1 MRLAIF
7 DLDGTITRRD
17 TLVPYLWSY
26 ARHHLHRLPR
36 VAVVLPAALRL
47 LADRDRGRF
56 KGTLIHA
63 VMGGATLA
71 QVEAA
76 TQLFVPQLLRDGLHP
91 DALRALQ
98 RHQAAGDRRI
108 LLSASTDLYV
118 PRLGAALGFDQ
129 VICTAVRWHGKRL
142 DGHLAG
148 PNRRGEEKRRCV
160 AELLAHWRPEYSTA
174 YGNAASDL
182 AHMRLTDEAFLVN
195 GNAAARRQ
203 ARSSIPPRTRMHCVD
218 WS

>member
-17 TLVPYLWSY
+17 TLLPFLWCY
-26 ARHHLHRLPR
+26 ARGHLGRLPR
-36 VAVVLPAALRL
+36 VILALPAALRFL
-47 LADRDRGRF
+47 IDRDRGRF

-63 VMGGATLA
+63 VMGGATVA
-71 QVEAA
+71 QVEAVA
-76 TQLFVPQLLRDGLHP
+76 DAFVPQLLRHGVHSE
-91 DALRALQ
+91 ALRALQ
-98 RHQAAGDRRI
+98 RHRSEGARCV

-129 VICTAVRWHGKRL
+129 VVCTPVRWLGNRL

-182 AHMRLTDEAFLVN
+182 AHMSLVDEAFLVN
-195 GNAAARRQ
+195 GSPAARRRAQ
-203 ARSSIPPRTRMHCVD
+203 ASRPVHTRMHCIS